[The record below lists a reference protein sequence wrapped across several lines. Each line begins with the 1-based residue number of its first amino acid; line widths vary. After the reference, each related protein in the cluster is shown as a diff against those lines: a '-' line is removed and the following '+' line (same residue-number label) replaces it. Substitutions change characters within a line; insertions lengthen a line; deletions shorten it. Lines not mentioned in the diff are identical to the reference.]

1 MTFAFSILML
11 GISGTLCFVLLY
23 VYVFLVTKDQNR
35 PISEIE
41 IGEKHGVS
49 VVICAHNE
57 AKNLRQHLQKI
68 LEQDYH
74 HEQIP
79 RFEVVVVNDRSEDDS
94 IRLLEEFQQIWP
106 QLTVVTIS
114 ADEPRTFPGKK
125 YALAKGIQAAKND
138 WLLCTDA
145 DCTPASSKWL
155 QMMVAPLQ
163 NGKEIVAGLGAFKTE
178 NSWLNTF
185 VRYETLHTFHSLHAF
200 AAAGLPY
207 MAVGRNMAFHRSV
220 FVKAQQHPAWTKIP
234 SGDDD
239 LLVSFCA
246 TKDNFAVVQHP
257 DSFTWT
263 EAEKTLGSY
272 LHQKQ
277 RHVSTGKFYP
287 FRVKLLLGLWAL
299 SLALWWLLSFGYFG
313 LIFPHSFALF
323 CVFSLPICAYCWL
336 LHHATKCL
344 QLLSNYSSWLLFLF
358 CWTCYNA
365 VLAPYIL
372 WKNKMRWK

>member
-1 MTFAFSILML
+1 ML

-277 RHVSTGKFYP
+277 RHVSTGK
-287 FRVKLLLGLWAL
+287 
-299 SLALWWLLSFGYFG
+299 
-313 LIFPHSFALF
+313 
-323 CVFSLPICAYCWL
+323 
-336 LHHATKCL
+336 
-344 QLLSNYSSWLLFLF
+344 
-358 CWTCYNA
+358 
-365 VLAPYIL
+365 
-372 WKNKMRWK
+372 

>member
-11 GISGTLCFVLLY
+11 GVGGTLCFVLFSIYASLAA
-23 VYVFLVTKDQNR
+23 KDQIR
-35 PISEIE
+35 PVSEPE
-41 IGEKHGVS
+41 IGEKHRVS

-57 AKNLRQHLQKI
+57 AQNLRLNLPKI
-68 LEQDYH
+68 LAQDYH
-74 HEQIP
+74 QEQIP
-79 RFEVVVVNDRSEDDS
+79 RYEVIVVNDRSEDDS
-94 IRLLEEFQQIWP
+94 KQLLEEFQRTWP
-106 QLTVVTIS
+106 QLVVVTIS

-125 YALAKGIQAAKND
+125 YALAKGVQAAKND
-138 WLLCTDA
+138 WILCTDA
-145 DCTPASSKWL
+145 DCAPSGNKWL
-155 QMMVAPLQ
+155 QKMVAPLQ
-163 NGKEIVAGLGAFKTE
+163 NGKEIVAGFGAFNKE
-178 NSWLNTF
+178 DSWLNAF
-185 VRYETLHTFHSLHAF
+185 VRYETLHTFHSLQAF

-220 FVKAQQHPAWTKIP
+220 FIKAQQHPAWSKIP

-263 EAEKTLGSY
+263 NAEKTLASY

-287 FRVKLLLGLWAL
+287 FRVKMLLGLWAL
-299 SLALWWLLSFGYFG
+299 SLALWWLLSVGYFG
-313 LIFPHSFALF
+313 LIFPHSIALF
-323 CVFSLPICAYCWL
+323 CAFTIPIFAYCWL
-336 LHHATKCL
+336 LQHATKRL
-344 QLLSNYSSWLLFLF
+344 QLSSNYCSWLLFLF
-358 CWTCYNA
+358 CWTCYNT